1 MARRSFYEDDE
12 LVTTKPGMNAE
23 IQPELRE
30 KESSHGNISFVDGM
44 GVRTTPYLERH
55 SNALREFIRNNTRV
69 ILAELGTQQT
79 ALRNEWS
86 NLKAKIDETIL
97 DPIFPGIVSL
107 LFPVLA
113 TNVFVARR
121 ALPVRFLAS
130 SVVFG
135 VSLKYNMPLTYLAA
149 KGKLLAWEKQSLPEF
164 YQQRHELVTA
174 ANVWVDDARVL
185 RAQAKADLQSS
196 IHNARLALIKAWDDE

>member
-79 ALRNEWS
+79 ALRNEWL

-97 DPIFPGIVSL
+97 DPVFPGIVSL

-121 ALPVRFLAS
+121 ALP
-130 SVVFG
+130 
-135 VSLKYNMPLTYLAA
+135 YNMPLTYLAA
-149 KGKLLAWEKQSLPEF
+149 KGKLLAWEKQNLPEF

-185 RAQAKADLQSS
+185 RAQAKS
-196 IHNARLALIKAWDDE
+196 